1 MLLHDSLP
9 GFSFPVRLTSVQPG
23 LAHWKKIQKTMRVK
37 ATLGWTERRR
47 CVRRSDGN
55 AKEADEWGK
64 KGARARV
71 CVCGQRWP
79 LKYILVAN
87 PATAAQVPRRKR
99 TPPLDSQYNRRQNWQ
114 SADFFFLFFL
124 SRWWISFSC
133 CNAAR
138 KSAHPNTVKLNK
150 FCFPLFFKIKK
161 NAFCF
166 RIFPC

>member
-37 ATLGWTERRR
+37 AALGWTERRR

-55 AKEADEWGK
+55 AKEADAWGK
-64 KGARARV
+64 KGACARV

-87 PATAAQVPRRKR
+87 PATAAQVPRRKW

-114 SADFFFLFFL
+114 SADFFFCFSSPDDEFPFHAVTLLEKVHIQIL
-124 SRWWISFSC
+124 SNWTNFAFPFSL
-133 CNAAR
+133 
-138 KSAHPNTVKLNK
+138 KKKTKDPN
-150 FCFPLFFKIKK
+150 
-161 NAFCF
+161 
-166 RIFPC
+166 